1 MLDNLPPNTLP
12 RLLRRTTLSAIIVGL
27 VGFIVALLVAPPL
40 SALGVVIGVG
50 LAILN
55 LRYLDRQAARVELQG
70 EQSAKAVRR
79 QLGGKTTGR
88 LAMLTLV
95 VLVVVWLNAPLDVY
109 KRQDHGRWPV
119 ASAGATSRVVLM
131 RIALGSDHAG
141 YDLKACLLYT
151 SRCV

>member
-1 MLDNLPPNTLP
+1 VLDNLPSNTLP
-12 RLLRRTTLSAIIVGL
+12 LLLRRTTLSAIV
-27 VGFIVALLVAPPL
+27 VGFVGFLVAAFLAPPL

-88 LAMLTLV
+88 LAIMTVIVIGV
-95 VLVVVWLNAPLDVY
+95 VFLNAPLGIGIVSGLVLY
-109 KRQDHGRWPV
+109 QIV
-119 ASAGATSRVVLM
+119 FVINVMRVV
-131 RIALGSDHAG
+131 AG
-141 YDLKACLLYT
+141 QGGMQ
-151 SRCV
+151 